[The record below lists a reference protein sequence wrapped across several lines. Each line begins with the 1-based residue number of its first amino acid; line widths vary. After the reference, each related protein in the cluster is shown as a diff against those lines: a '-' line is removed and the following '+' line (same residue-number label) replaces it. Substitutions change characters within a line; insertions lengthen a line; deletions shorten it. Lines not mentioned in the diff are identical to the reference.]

1 MMADGQ
7 DKDGQVQLEVQ
18 QAEQAQGEGRAE
30 ERIKCGAERQDGGK
44 IQRDRRRDGW
54 AGASDGR
61 RRRAAGRER
70 DLLACCWAA
79 WVARVT

>member
-54 AGASDGR
+54 AGRERWAA
-61 RRRAAGRER
+61 AAGGGGRS
-70 DLLACCWAA
+70 AA
-79 WVARVT
+79 AAAVARSF